1 MKKNKNTKN
10 ILDRFTVYNIITQH
24 CNNNQLIYKRYAHKT
39 MCTIAKLSKMHKQN
53 KFSCDLY
60 KS

>member
-24 CNNNQLIYKRYAHKT
+24 CKNNQLIYKRYAHKT
-39 MCTIAKLSKMHKQN
+39 MYTIAKLPKMYKQN
-53 KFSCDLY
+53 NVSCDLY
-60 KS
+60 ES